1 MAGHSKW
8 ANIKHRKARQDA
20 KRGAV
25 FTKIIRELTVAA
37 KEGGPIVEDNPRLRL
52 AYDKALSAN
61 MAKDTINRAIQRGA
75 GGQEGQNLEE
85 VVYEGYAPGGVAV
98 LIKTLT
104 DNKNRTVSEI
114 RHAFTKYGGNL
125 GTSGSVAYMFEAKGK
140 ILVSADSSNDDFYE
154 LALEHGATDLVDLD
168 EGKSEIVCDP
178 KDLSNLK
185 EKLTENGYEVDAS
198 EVVMEAETN
207 ISLDAEQSEKN
218 IKLTDVLEDLD
229 DVQEVFTNAEL
240 DQSCLLYTSPSPRDL
255 STSRMPSSA

>member
-37 KEGGPIVEDNPRLRL
+37 KEGGAIVEDNPRLRL

-85 VVYEGYAPGGVAV
+85 VIYEGYAPGGVAV

-154 LALEHGATDLVDLD
+154 LALEHGATDLIDLD

-185 EKLTENGYEVDAS
+185 EKLAENDYAVDAS

-207 ISLDAEQSEKN
+207 INLDAEQSEKN
-218 IKLTDVLEDLD
+218 IKLTDILEDLD

-240 DQSCLLYTSPSPRDL
+240 DQSVFS
-255 STSRMPSSA
+255 

>member
-37 KEGGPIVEDNPRLRL
+37 KEGGRIVEDNPRLRL

-185 EKLTENGYEVDAS
+185 EKLTENDYAVDAS

-207 ISLDAEQSEKN
+207 INLDAEQSEKN

-240 DQSCLLYTSPSPRDL
+240 DQSVFS
-255 STSRMPSSA
+255 

>member
-37 KEGGPIVEDNPRLRL
+37 KEGGPIIEDNPRLRL

-140 ILVSADSSNDDFYE
+140 ILVSVDSSNDDFYE
-154 LALEHGATDLVDLD
+154 LALEHGATDLIDLD

-185 EKLTENGYEVDAS
+185 EKLTENDYAVDAS

-207 ISLDAEQSEKN
+207 INLDSEQSEKN

-240 DQSCLLYTSPSPRDL
+240 DQSVFS
-255 STSRMPSSA
+255 

>member
-154 LALEHGATDLVDLD
+154 LALEHGATDLIDLD

-185 EKLTENGYEVDAS
+185 EKLAENDYAVDAS

-207 ISLDAEQSEKN
+207 INLDAEQSEKN
-218 IKLTDVLEDLD
+218 IKLTDILEDLD

-240 DQSCLLYTSPSPRDL
+240 DQSVFS
-255 STSRMPSSA
+255 

>member
-1 MAGHSKW
+1 
-8 ANIKHRKARQDA
+8 
-20 KRGAV
+20 
-25 FTKIIRELTVAA
+25 
-37 KEGGPIVEDNPRLRL
+37 
-52 AYDKALSAN
+52 
-61 MAKDTINRAIQRGA
+61 MAKDTINRAIQSGA

-185 EKLTENGYEVDAS
+185 EKLTENDYAVDAS

-207 ISLDAEQSEKN
+207 INLDAEQSEKN

-240 DQSCLLYTSPSPRDL
+240 DQSVFS
-255 STSRMPSSA
+255 

>member
-85 VVYEGYAPGGVAV
+85 VIYEGYAPGGVAV

-140 ILVSADSSNDDFYE
+140 ILVSADSSNDNFYE
-154 LALEHGATDLVDLD
+154 LAIENGANDLIDLD
-168 EGKSEIVCDP
+168 GCKSEIVCEP

-185 EKLTENGYEVDAS
+185 EKLIENDYLVDAS
-198 EVVMEAETN
+198 EVVMEAENN
-207 ISLDAEQSEKN
+207 IVLDVEQSEKN

-240 DQSCLLYTSPSPRDL
+240 DQSVFT
-255 STSRMPSSA
+255 

>member
-37 KEGGPIVEDNPRLRL
+37 KDGGPVIEDNPRLRL
-52 AYDKALSAN
+52 AHDKALSAN

-85 VVYEGYAPGGVAV
+85 VIYEGYAPGGIAV
-98 LIKTLT
+98 YIKTLT

-125 GTSGSVAYMFEAKGK
+125 GTSGSVAYLFEAKGK
-140 ILVSADSSNDDFYE
+140 LLLKSD
-154 LALEHGATDLVDLD
+154 ATDEKLYEVAIENGADD
-168 EGKSEIVCDP
+168 INDIDGDKTEIVCDP
-178 KDLSNLK
+178 KNISGLK
-185 EKLTENGYEVDAS
+185 EMVEKSGFEIEASEIVMETEN
-198 EVVMEAETN
+198 N
-207 ISLDAEQSEKN
+207 ISLDEEQSEKN
-218 IKLTDVLEDLD
+218 MKLTDALEDLD
-229 DVQEVFTNAEL
+229 DVQEVFTNADL
-240 DQSCLLYTSPSPRDL
+240 DESVF
-255 STSRMPSSA
+255 AE

>member
-154 LALEHGATDLVDLD
+154 LALEHGATDLVDLE

-185 EKLTENGYEVDAS
+185 DKLTENDYAVDAS

-207 ISLDAEQSEKN
+207 INLDAEQSEKN

-240 DQSCLLYTSPSPRDL
+240 DQSVFS
-255 STSRMPSSA
+255 

>member
-37 KEGGPIVEDNPRLRL
+37 KDGGPVIEDNPRLRL
-52 AYDKALSAN
+52 AHDKALAAN

-85 VVYEGYAPGGVAV
+85 VIYEGYAPGGIAV
-98 LIKTLT
+98 YIKTLT

-125 GTSGSVAYMFEAKGK
+125 GTSGSVAYLFEAKGK
-140 ILVSADSSNDDFYE
+140 LLIKSD
-154 LALEHGATDLVDLD
+154 ATDEKLYEVAIENGADD
-168 EGKSEIVCDP
+168 INDIDGVKTEIVCDP
-178 KDLSNLK
+178 KNISGLK
-185 EKLTENGYEVDAS
+185 EMVEQAGFEIEASEIVMETEN
-198 EVVMEAETN
+198 N
-207 ISLDAEQSEKN
+207 ISLDEEQSEKN
-218 IKLTDVLEDLD
+218 MKLTDALEDLD
-229 DVQEVFTNAEL
+229 DVQEVFTNADL
-240 DQSCLLYTSPSPRDL
+240 DESVF
-255 STSRMPSSA
+255 AE

>member
-37 KEGGPIVEDNPRLRL
+37 KEGGAIVEDNPRLRL

-85 VVYEGYAPGGVAV
+85 VIYEGYAPGGVAV

-185 EKLTENGYEVDAS
+185 EKLTENDYAVDAS

-207 ISLDAEQSEKN
+207 INLDAEQSEKN

-240 DQSCLLYTSPSPRDL
+240 DQSVFS
-255 STSRMPSSA
+255 

>member
-1 MAGHSKW
+1 MCIRDS
-8 ANIKHRKARQDA
+8 RKARQDA

-168 EGKSEIVCDP
+168 EGRSEIVCDP

-185 EKLTENGYEVDAS
+185 EKLTENDYVVDAS

-207 ISLDAEQSEKN
+207 INLDAEQSEKN

-240 DQSCLLYTSPSPRDL
+240 DQSVFS
-255 STSRMPSSA
+255 

>member
-37 KEGGPIVEDNPRLRL
+37 KDGGPVIEDNPRLRL
-52 AYDKALSAN
+52 AHDKALSAN

-85 VVYEGYAPGGVAV
+85 VIYEGYAPGGIAV
-98 LIKTLT
+98 YIKTLT

-125 GTSGSVAYMFEAKGK
+125 GTSGSVAYLFEAKGK
-140 ILVSADSSNDDFYE
+140 LLVKSDTTDEKLYEVAIENGADDINDID
-154 LALEHGATDLVDLD
+154 GDKT
-168 EGKSEIVCDP
+168 EIVCDP
-178 KDLSNLK
+178 KNISGLK
-185 EKLTENGYEVDAS
+185 EMVEKSGFEIEASEIVMETEN
-198 EVVMEAETN
+198 N
-207 ISLDAEQSEKN
+207 IFLDEEQSEKN
-218 IKLTDVLEDLD
+218 MKLTDALEDLD
-229 DVQEVFTNAEL
+229 DVQEVFTNADL
-240 DQSCLLYTSPSPRDL
+240 DESVF
-255 STSRMPSSA
+255 AE

>member
-85 VVYEGYAPGGVAV
+85 VIYEGYAPGGVAV
-98 LIKTLT
+98 FIKTLT
-104 DNKNRTVSEI
+104 DNKNRTAGNI
-114 RHAFTKYGGNL
+114 RKNLQKFGGSL
-125 GTSGSVAYMFEAKGK
+125 ASDGSTAHFFNNFGV
-140 ILVSADSSNDDFYE
+140 ICTLPS
-154 LALEHGATDLVDLD
+154 
-168 EGKSEIVCDP
+168 
-178 KDLSNLK
+178 LSNCKFVLSD
-185 EKLTENGYEVDAS
+185 NIEVA
-198 EVVMEAETN
+198 
-207 ISLDAEQSEKN
+207 K
-218 IKLTDVLEDLD
+218 
-229 DVQEVFTNAEL
+229 
-240 DQSCLLYTSPSPRDL
+240 
-255 STSRMPSSA
+255 

>member
-185 EKLTENGYEVDAS
+185 EKLTQNDYAVDAS

-207 ISLDAEQSEKN
+207 INLDAEQSEKN

-240 DQSCLLYTSPSPRDL
+240 DQSVFS
-255 STSRMPSSA
+255 

>member
-37 KEGGPIVEDNPRLRL
+37 KDGGPVIEDNPRLRL
-52 AYDKALSAN
+52 AHDKALAAN

-85 VVYEGYAPGGVAV
+85 VIYEGYAPGGIAV
-98 LIKTLT
+98 YIKTLT

-125 GTSGSVAYMFEAKGK
+125 GTSGSVAYLFEAKGK
-140 ILVSADSSNDDFYE
+140 LLIKSD
-154 LALEHGATDLVDLD
+154 ATDEKLYEVAIENGADD
-168 EGKSEIVCDP
+168 INDIDGVKTEIVCDP
-178 KDLSNLK
+178 KNISGLK
-185 EKLTENGYEVDAS
+185 EMVEQAGFQIEASEIVMETEN
-198 EVVMEAETN
+198 N
-207 ISLDAEQSEKN
+207 ISLDEEQSEKN
-218 IKLTDVLEDLD
+218 MKLTDALEDLS
-229 DVQEVFTNAEL
+229 L
-240 DQSCLLYTSPSPRDL
+240 IHI
-255 STSRMPSSA
+255 

>member
-185 EKLTENGYEVDAS
+185 EKLTENDYAVDAS

-207 ISLDAEQSEKN
+207 INLDSEQSEKN

-240 DQSCLLYTSPSPRDL
+240 DQSVFS
-255 STSRMPSSA
+255 

>member
-185 EKLTENGYEVDAS
+185 EKLTENDYAVDAS

-207 ISLDAEQSEKN
+207 INLGAEQSEKN

-240 DQSCLLYTSPSPRDL
+240 DQSVFS
-255 STSRMPSSA
+255 